1 MKKLSDDVGK
11 REHRDLSE
19 VDRKDGPTPVF
30 ETTQIL
36 FRASVS
42 WLSVYRKLNKLWLDL
57 RGLRPNSESSSK

>member
-1 MKKLSDDVGK
+1 MSCSDSLRLRVKKLSDDVGK

-30 ETTQIL
+30 ETVEIL

-42 WLSVYRKLNKLWLDL
+42 WLSVYRVEQALA
-57 RGLRPNSESSSK
+57 